1 MEWPRLRL
9 EQLLLDARSG
19 TWGSAPDESKSVYP
33 VLRSTNIQDGK
44 LIVDNPALRTLPE
57 NTVEKYLLVKG
68 DILVTTS
75 SGSSRLLGKN
85 AIIEELP
92 MNNGKYVFS
101 NFTWRLR
108 PAASYVIPKFLYYY
122 LNSPTARTELER
134 IQSTTSG
141 LRNLNTKLYLA
152 QQVPLPPLSEQRRIV
167 EILDQAERIRRLRAD
182 ADSKAER
189 ILPALFIKMFGDP
202 AANPRRLPT
211 IELGEVIS
219 EGPQNGL
226 YKPASSYGKG
236 TKILRIDGF
245 YSGEV
250 SNLDSLKRLKASP
263 EEITKYGLEES
274 DIVVNRVNSEEY
286 LGKSAIIPALS
297 EPVVFES
304 NMMRFTVDTSQVLP
318 EFVVAH
324 LQTSFTRAEI
334 LSKAKRAIN
343 QASINQQDVRSLTI
357 LLPLLADQERFA
369 IASSK
374 IRALLARSE
383 SERVK
388 LEILFDV
395 LTHRAFCGTMTA
407 SWREARKKELL
418 QEMEQ
423 QATALKKKNYC
434 GVRQ

>member
-1 MEWPRLRL
+1 MEWPTV
-9 EQLLLDARSG
+9 ELD
-19 TWGSAPDESKSVYP
+19 SAAEIRGGATPRRDN
-33 VLRSTNIQDGK
+33 STYWNGDIPWVTPTD
-44 LIVDNPALRTLPE
+44 LPALGEGIADVGNTADAITEEGLASCSASLLPPG
-57 NTVEKYLLVKG
+57 TVLF
-68 DILVTTS
+68 
-75 SGSSRLLGKN
+75 SSRASIGKIGIASVSLTTN
-85 AIIEELP
+85 QGFANLIP
-92 MNNGKYVFS
+92 
-101 NFTWRLR
+101 R
-108 PAASYVIPKFLYYY
+108 PGLESRY
-122 LNSPTARTELER
+122 LAWCLHFHSDR
-134 IQSTTSG
+134 IADLAGSTTFKEVAKSA
-141 LRNLNTKLYLA
+141 LKRFRI
-152 QQVPLPPLSEQRRIV
+152 PIPPLSEQRRIV
-167 EILDQAERIRRLRAD
+167 EILDQADHLRRRRAD
-182 ADSKAER
+182 ADAKTER

-202 AANPRRLPT
+202 RTNPRRLPI
-211 IELGEVIS
+211 IELGGVIS

-250 SNLDSLKRLKASP
+250 SNLDGLKRLKIAP
-263 EEITKYGLEES
+263 EEIAKYGLKES

-286 LGKSAIIPALS
+286 LGKSAIIPSLS

-318 EFVVAH
+318 GFVVAH
-324 LQTSFTRAEI
+324 LQTSFTKAEI

-357 LLPLLADQERFA
+357 LLPPLVDQKRFV

-374 IRALLARSE
+374 VRTLLSRSE

-388 LEILFDV
+388 LEILFDS
-395 LTHRAFCGTMTA
+395 LIHRAFSGNITA

-423 QATALKKKNYC
+423 QATALKKNYR
-434 GVRQ
+434 GIRQ